1 MGRLDGVSKMVIK
14 VPGVNEKKFF
24 DNVVLVRYI
33 DLNLGRTKIVKSL
46 EQLDDSRWSGRELLK
61 TEYIQRCL

>member
-1 MGRLDGVSKMVIK
+1 MQ
-14 VPGVNEKKFF
+14 VPGINEEKFF
-24 DNVVLVRYI
+24 DNLTLVRYI